1 LNPLAS
7 LIILTKNEEANIGRC
22 LDGVFSQKVDFP
34 FEVIIV
40 DSGSTDRTLEI
51 ARRYDV
57 TLLEIKPEEF
67 DHGRTRQFGAEHA
80 AGEFVVTIVADA
92 YPVDDSWLANL
103 LAPFREDENIVGVYG
118 GQIPRDDCDPF
129 FAWRLSQWITGT
141 EKPREHFFPSP
152 DEIERLSPEE
162 KRFELNFDDINSA
175 RRATVLRE
183 FPFPEAEYAEDL
195 VWARN
200 VLAAGKKLVYCPSAT
215 VRHSHHRTLA
225 YTFKKRFLDQRFHM
239 RNIGLALY
247 PSLTAAA
254 RALPRETRNYLAVA
268 LRAKGALRKLK
279 WSILAPFFAL
289 AEITGSY
296 LGIMSARNMEEC
308 RSNIE
313 KQIKR
318 KADTIAIK
326 YSHSAIRHPKA

>member
-1 LNPLAS
+1 MNSLAS
-7 LIILTKNEEANIGRC
+7 LIILTKNEEVNIGRC

-129 FAWRLSQWITGT
+129 KTAQLRAWITG
-141 EKPREHFFPSP
+141 R
-152 DEIERLSPEE
+152 DERIIHHLSQGDSLENMPPEE
-162 KRFELNFDDINSA
+162 RREAVNFDDINSA
-175 RRATVLRE
+175 RRKSIIE
-183 FPFPEAEYAEDL
+183 KFPFPKCEYAEDL
-195 VWARN
+195 LWARD
-200 VLAAGKKLVYCPSAT
+200 VLAAGHTLAYEPTAKV
-215 VRHSHHRTLA
+215 VHSHRRTLA
-225 YTFKKRFLDQRFHM
+225 YAFRKRFLDQRFHM

-247 PSLTAAA
+247 PSLTTAV
-254 RALPRETRNYLAVA
+254 RALSRETRNYLAVA

-296 LGIMSARNMEEC
+296 LGIMSARNIEEC
-308 RSNIE
+308 RSDIE